1 MVFACNLL
9 CASANAREYEEQ
21 VRIGDKMGA
30 LQNVFSPNLSW
41 RTMISSFFSAFDQFR
56 TMTPIDVV
64 DILVV
69 AYIIYRVMK
78 LLKDTSAARLAKGI
92 LILVL
97 IMLFASFLRLTMIS
111 WLLRNALSVG
121 VFAVVVIFQP
131 ELRRLLEQIG
141 KGNLSRM
148 LIPDTDPNV
157 VESMIVA
164 TVSACAD
171 MSRTK
176 TGALIVFER
185 KERLGEIIAT
195 GTRVDAAPSAE
206 LIKNIFFKNSPL
218 HDGAM
223 IVRAGRVCA
232 AGCVLPLS
240 GNQGLSRDLGT
251 RHRAAV
257 GMSETADSVLV
268 VVSEETGAISVAI
281 GGMLKRSRAS
291 CSAMNSGTGT
301 KKAVLPPSATS
312 GREVPASE
320 EEFYQKAR
328 FSAEAPVAGTVYRS
342 VGSCYGY

>member
-1 MVFACNLL
+1 
-9 CASANAREYEEQ
+9 
-21 VRIGDKMGA
+21 
-30 LQNVFSPNLSW
+30 
-41 RTMISSFFSAFDQFR
+41 
-56 TMTPIDVV
+56 MTPIDVV

-69 AYIIYRVMK
+69 TYIIYRVMK

-97 IMLFASFLRLTMIS
+97 IMLFASFLHLTMIS

-185 KERLGEIIAT
+185 KERLGEIIST

-281 GGMLKRSRAS
+281 GGMLKRHLSPEILQKMLESELLGDELRNKNEKSRIA
-291 CSAMNSGTGT
+291 AIRDKWKGG
-301 KKAVLPPSATS
+301 
-312 GREVPASE
+312 
-320 EEFYQKAR
+320 
-328 FSAEAPVAGTVYRS
+328 AGK
-342 VGSCYGY
+342 

>member
-1 MVFACNLL
+1 
-9 CASANAREYEEQ
+9 
-21 VRIGDKMGA
+21 
-30 LQNVFSPNLSW
+30 
-41 RTMISSFFSAFDQFR
+41 
-56 TMTPIDVV
+56 
-64 DILVV
+64 
-69 AYIIYRVMK
+69 
-78 LLKDTSAARLAKGI
+78 
-92 LILVL
+92 
-97 IMLFASFLRLTMIS
+97 MIS

-185 KERLGEIIAT
+185 KERLGEIIST

-281 GGMLKRSRAS
+281 GGMLKRHLSPEILQKMLESELLGDELRNRNEKSRIA
-291 CSAMNSGTGT
+291 AIRDKWKGG
-301 KKAVLPPSATS
+301 
-312 GREVPASE
+312 
-320 EEFYQKAR
+320 
-328 FSAEAPVAGTVYRS
+328 AGK
-342 VGSCYGY
+342 

>member
-1 MVFACNLL
+1 MSTFQTLF
-9 CASANAREYEEQ
+9 SQ
-21 VRIGDKMGA
+21 DIGRM
-30 LQNVFSPNLSW
+30 NW
-41 RTMISSFFSAFDQFR
+41 RTVLDSFFSAFNQFR
-56 TMTPIDVV
+56 TISFIDII
-64 DILVV
+64 DILIV

-78 LLKDTSAARLAKGI
+78 LLKDTSAERLIKGI
-92 LILVL
+92 IILVG
-97 IMLFASFLRLTMIS
+97 IMLLASMLHLTMIS

-141 KGNLSRM
+141 KGNFSR
-148 LIPDTDPNV
+148 LIVPADAPDE
-157 VESMIVA
+157 VESMITA

-185 KERLGEIIAT
+185 RERLGEIIST
-195 GTRVDAAPSAE
+195 GTMVDAAPSAE

-240 GNQGLSRDLGT
+240 GNQSLSRDLGT

-257 GMSETADSVLV
+257 GMSESADSVLV
-268 VVSEETGAISVAI
+268 VVSEETGSISVAI
-281 GGMLKRSRAS
+281 GGMLKRHLSPDMLRKLLENELLDSEKQEKSRLA
-291 CSAMNSGTGT
+291 AIRDMWKGG
-301 KKAVLPPSATS
+301 
-312 GREVPASE
+312 
-320 EEFYQKAR
+320 
-328 FSAEAPVAGTVYRS
+328 AGK
-342 VGSCYGY
+342 

>member
-9 CASANAREYEEQ
+9 RASANAREYEEQ

-97 IMLFASFLRLTMIS
+97 IMLFASFLHLTMIS

-121 VFAVVVIFQP
+121 VFDLFGSEYVGSGYSDPSSLVVIFQP

-148 LIPDTDPNV
+148 LIPDTDPDV

-281 GGMLKRSRAS
+281 GGMLKRHLSPEILQKMLESELLGDELRSKNDKSRIA
-291 CSAMNSGTGT
+291 AIRDKWKGG
-301 KKAVLPPSATS
+301 
-312 GREVPASE
+312 
-320 EEFYQKAR
+320 
-328 FSAEAPVAGTVYRS
+328 AGK
-342 VGSCYGY
+342 

>member
-1 MVFACNLL
+1 
-9 CASANAREYEEQ
+9 
-21 VRIGDKMGA
+21 MGA

-97 IMLFASFLRLTMIS
+97 IMLFASFLHLTMIS

-148 LIPDTDPNV
+148 LIPDTDPDV

-223 IVRAGRVCA
+223 IVRAGRVRCRLRA
-232 AGCVLPLS
+232 AAFRQSGSVARPRHAPPRGCRHERDRGQRARRRLR
-240 GNQGLSRDLGT
+240 GDRRDLC
-251 RHRAAV
+251 RHRRHAQAP
-257 GMSETADSVLV
+257 
-268 VVSEETGAISVAI
+268 SVA
-281 GGMLKRSRAS
+281 RD
-291 CSAMNSGTGT
+291 
-301 KKAVLPPSATS
+301 
-312 GREVPASE
+312 
-320 EEFYQKAR
+320 
-328 FSAEAPVAGTVYRS
+328 SAEDARE
-342 VGSCYGY
+342 

>member
-1 MVFACNLL
+1 
-9 CASANAREYEEQ
+9 
-21 VRIGDKMGA
+21 
-30 LQNVFSPNLSW
+30 
-41 RTMISSFFSAFDQFR
+41 
-56 TMTPIDVV
+56 MTPIDVV

-97 IMLFASFLRLTMIS
+97 IMLFASFLHLTMIS
-111 WLLRNALSVG
+111 GLLRNALSVG

-281 GGMLKRSRAS
+281 GGMLKRHLSPEILQKMLESELLGDELRNRNEKSRIA
-291 CSAMNSGTGT
+291 AIRDKWKGG
-301 KKAVLPPSATS
+301 
-312 GREVPASE
+312 
-320 EEFYQKAR
+320 
-328 FSAEAPVAGTVYRS
+328 AGK
-342 VGSCYGY
+342 